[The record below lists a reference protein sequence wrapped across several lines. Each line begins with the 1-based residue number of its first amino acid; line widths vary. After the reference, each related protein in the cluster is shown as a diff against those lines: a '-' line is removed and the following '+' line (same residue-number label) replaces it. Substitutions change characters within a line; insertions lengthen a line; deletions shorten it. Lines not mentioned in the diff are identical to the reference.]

1 MRMFIPKIGISL
13 CLLMSAVKAH
23 AHAPAVPAFSRMAPG
38 GDIPGWQ
45 ILKPAPKAPDTR
57 YALAPEDGRTVL
69 RADAQGSMSGL
80 SHAVRVDMR
89 KYPLL
94 RWQWKIDAP
103 VESADMTS
111 KAGDDYAARI
121 YVIFD
126 YPAEKL
132 PLGTR
137 LKLRLAE
144 SFYQQKIPT
153 AALNYV
159 WDNRHPV
166 GRIQPNAYTD
176 RARMIVVNSGA
187 AKAGEWVTHTR
198 DLVADFRDAFG
209 EDPPDVV
216 AVALATDTDN
226 TGESTTAWYG
236 DIEFFPRSAP

>member
-1 MRMFIPKIGISL
+1 MKMLIRKIVISL
-13 CLLMSAVKAH
+13 CLLMPAWMAQ
-23 AHAPAVPAFSRMAPG
+23 AQAPTAPPFSNMAPG
-38 GDIPGWQ
+38 GDIHGWQ
-45 ILKPAPKAPDTR
+45 VLKPAPKAPDTR
-57 YALAPEDGRTVL
+57 YALVPEDGKTVL

-80 SHAVRVDMR
+80 SHAVRVNIR
-89 KYPLL
+89 EYPLL
-94 RWQWKIDAP
+94 RWRWKIDAP
-103 VESADMTS
+103 VDNADMTS

-159 WDNRHPV
+159 WDNRYPV

-226 TGESTTAWYG
+226 TGGSATAWYG
-236 DIEFFPRSAP
+236 DIQFLPRSAQ